1 MTDASRSRTSP
12 PHWKVLHTLMILT
25 RGTIG
30 PISHFGNSVCPPS
43 FPISNHK
50 QQNPTMDGA
59 LSSDRHDNNRRH
71 DHHSHGGGGRGR
83 GRGGRNFNNRRHHP
97 YRRDDYGGGRHN
109 RHHNERRYD
118 RDNRGGHRG
127 GRGGSGG
134 QRRDRQPANRFST
147 ETKSVDPQ
155 YAMMKQ
161 LTAMVAKMGD
171 LGGAADV
178 AGAGN
183 EGSVD
188 LSLAFV
194 EFSFT

>member
-1 MTDASRSRTSP
+1 MDTS
-12 PHWKVLHTLMILT
+12 
-25 RGTIG
+25 
-30 PISHFGNSVCPPS
+30 
-43 FPISNHK
+43 
-50 QQNPTMDGA
+50 
-59 LSSDRHDNNRRH
+59 LSSDRHRYDR
-71 DHHSHGGGGRGR
+71 RGR
-83 GRGGRNFNNRRHHP
+83 GNRGRSRHRHHP

-109 RHHNERRYD
+109 HRRD
-118 RDNRGGHRG
+118 DHRRGGGYR
-127 GRGGSGG
+127 GRGNNN
-134 QRRDRQPANRFST
+134 RREARPGNRFST

-188 LSLAFV
+188 LSFSFA